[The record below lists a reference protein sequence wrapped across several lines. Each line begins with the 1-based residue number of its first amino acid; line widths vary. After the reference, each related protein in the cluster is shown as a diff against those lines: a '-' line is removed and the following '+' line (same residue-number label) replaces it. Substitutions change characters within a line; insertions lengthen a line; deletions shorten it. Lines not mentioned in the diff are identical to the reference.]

1 MSENGHRVFVTGTGV
16 ISPLGNN
23 TEEFWKNLI
32 AGKSGA
38 GPITRFDAS
47 SFTTRFACEVK
58 DFTTEGVIDRK
69 DAKRMDRF
77 VQFAVVASREALQ
90 SSGMDVDSED
100 RDRIGVV
107 LGSGIGGMETFE
119 AQHRVLSERGP
130 ERVSP
135 FFIPMMISDMAA
147 GQVSIQ
153 FGLRGPNFCTV
164 SACASG
170 AHAIG
175 EALRLIRSGDA
186 DVILAGGSEAT
197 ITPMAVA
204 GFSSARTLSTRNDD
218 PPRASRP
225 FDQERDGFVI
235 GEGAGVIV
243 LESEEHARRR
253 KASLLCELCGY
264 GASGDA
270 FHITAPSADGN
281 GAARAMRRA
290 LEDAHMPPEAVQYI
304 NAHGTSTPTG
314 DPIEVTAV
322 KTVLGE
328 HARHVMMS
336 STKSMTGHLLGAAGG
351 LEAVVT
357 ALTLARG
364 IVPPTINLE
373 KPDPQ
378 CDLDFVPN
386 QARAFPVKGALS
398 NSFGFGGHNVALAM
412 KAAS

>member
-1 MSENGHRVFVTGTGV
+1 MSTHEKRVFVTGTGV
-16 ISPLGNN
+16 VSPLGNI

-270 FHITAPSADGN
+270 FHI
-281 GAARAMRRA
+281 
-290 LEDAHMPPEAVQYI
+290 LHEAVE
-304 NAHGTSTPTG
+304 AR
-314 DPIEVTAV
+314 TAERNLATA
-322 KTVLGE
+322 TVE
-328 HARHVMMS
+328 
-336 STKSMTGHLLGAAGG
+336 
-351 LEAVVT
+351 
-357 ALTLARG
+357 
-364 IVPPTINLE
+364 
-373 KPDPQ
+373 
-378 CDLDFVPN
+378 
-386 QARAFPVKGALS
+386 
-398 NSFGFGGHNVALAM
+398 NSCRQ
-412 KAAS
+412 

>member
-1 MSENGHRVFVTGTGV
+1 M
-16 ISPLGNN
+16 
-23 TEEFWKNLI
+23 
-32 AGKSGA
+32 
-38 GPITRFDAS
+38 
-47 SFTTRFACEVK
+47 K
-58 DFTTEGVIDRK
+58 DFTTEGTIDRK

-107 LGSGIGGMETFE
+107 LGSGSGGMETFE
-119 AQHRVLSERGP
+119 AQDRVLRERGP

>member
-1 MSENGHRVFVTGTGV
+1 MSENGRRVFVTGTGV
-16 ISPLGNN
+16 VSPLGNI

-47 SFTTRFACEVK
+47 PFTTRFACEVK

-386 QARAFPVKGALS
+386 QARALPVKGALS

>member
-1 MSENGHRVFVTGTGV
+1 MSENGRRVFVTGTGV
-16 ISPLGNN
+16 VSPLGNI

-100 RDRIGVV
+100 RDRVGVV

>member
-23 TEEFWKNLI
+23 TEEFWSRLT
-32 AGKSGA
+32 AGESGA
-38 GPITRFDAS
+38 GPITRFDTTRFA
-47 SFTTRFACEVK
+47 TRFACEVK
-58 DFTTEGVIDRK
+58 GFSTEGVIDRK

-175 EALRLIRSGDA
+175 EALRLIRCGDA

-243 LESEEHARRR
+243 LKSEEHARRR

>member
-1 MSENGHRVFVTGTGV
+1 MSENGRRVFVTGTGV
-16 ISPLGNN
+16 VSPLGNI

>member
-1 MSENGHRVFVTGTGV
+1 MSENGRRVFVTGTGV
-16 ISPLGNN
+16 VSPLGNI

-100 RDRIGVV
+100 RDGIGVV